1 MSKARKHKRTSLLK
15 YHPIRYAQS
24 RELFLSEAS
33 EKFLSL
39 FKDPIKGVFN
49 KRQITF
55 NKIGKLLVKH
65 FHYYLK
71 NSVSSNLYSLYMRE
85 LHREKLDKDLAY
97 KNKQNVLAKDAMLN
111 HLNEEIIILK
121 QYISF
126 INSGNNIF
134 EFSPHL
140 LNLFWDTDVDNVL
153 IEDIKLPFPTIYL
166 HFGKQEGKRIYS
178 TLCSIQNLVME
189 SNLAAVGNYID
200 FDLDGAYVSQ
210 CPQTGALDIVLTSV
224 ANQRQKYNNWID
236 GCEEMIGFTLEI
248 SSMGIT
254 VSNGLLRA
262 KNVLSNKNNNYVQ
275 CLIDSKINDLKSIT
289 NHHNQNQNIIKTGF
303 DKVAEYLK
311 LVINCLLYIQSSPK
325 EIVEDYPIESPK
337 NLVAQTKRKS
347 VSEVAEKKL
356 EQLGYT
362 KIKFCGRLQQ
372 HFEQIED
379 VESESTLEV
388 AAMRSPHTR
397 RSHLR
402 KQRYG
407 KGRAQWRYV
416 WIKETTIH
424 KEEYQHSENCYRI
437 YEVEMPHKH

>member
-1 MSKARKHKRTSLLK
+1 MSKLSNIKRLYLL
-15 YHPIRYAQS
+15 YFHPIRYAQS
-24 RELFLSEAS
+24 RELFLPEAT
-33 EKFLSL
+33 ERFLSL
-39 FKDPIKGVFN
+39 FEDPIKGVFN
-49 KRQITF
+49 KHKLTF
-55 NKIGKLLVKH
+55 NKIAKPLIKY
-65 FHYYLK
+65 FDNYLGD
-71 NSVSSNLYSLYMRE
+71 SVSSNLYSVYMRE
-85 LHREKLDKDLAY
+85 LNQEKLDRDSAY
-97 KNKQNVLAKDAMLN
+97 KNKQNVLAEKAMLC
-111 HLNEEIIILK
+111 HLNQEILVLK
-121 QYISF
+121 QYVSF
-126 INSGNNIF
+126 IHSGNNIF

-153 IEDIKLPFPTIYL
+153 VEDIKLPFPTVYL
-166 HFGKQEGKRIYS
+166 HFGKQEDKKIC
-178 TLCSIQNLVME
+178 TAICETQNMVME
-189 SNLAAVGNYID
+189 SNSANIGNFID

-210 CPQTGALDIVLTSV
+210 CRITGALDIVLTSV

-236 GCEEMIGFTLEI
+236 GCEDAKGFTLEI
-248 SSMGIT
+248 ANTGNT
-254 VSNGLLRA
+254 VSNSLIEA
-262 KNVLSNKNNNYVQ
+262 KNVLRNKNNKYIQ
-275 CLIDSKINDLKSIT
+275 DIIDKNNQDLNSIT
-289 NHHNQNQNIIKTGF
+289 DYHSSHQLILKTAF
-303 DKVAEYLK
+303 DRSAEYLK
-311 LVINCLLYIQSSPK
+311 LVINCLLYLQSYPK
-325 EIVEDYPIESPK
+325 EIVEDYPIEAPK

-347 VSEVAEKKL
+347 VSAVAKKKL

-388 AAMRSPHTR
+388 AAMRSPHKR